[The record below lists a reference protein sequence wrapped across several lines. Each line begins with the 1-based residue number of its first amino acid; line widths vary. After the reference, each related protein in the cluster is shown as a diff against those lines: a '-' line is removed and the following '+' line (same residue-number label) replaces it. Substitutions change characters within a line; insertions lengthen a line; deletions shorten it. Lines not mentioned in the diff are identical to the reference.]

1 MRSGF
6 FNSMK
11 AEGEKFGDRV
21 YRAENWAEYFA
32 QFIGNGVYAN
42 PATSMQVR
50 SVSGL
55 IVRISAGSC
64 FINGYTGYADGT
76 DVLTLN
82 YGSGLPRIDRIVLRL
97 DHAARSIY
105 PVVIMGTA
113 TESPVPPN
121 IVRNNV
127 MYDLCIAQISVAANT
142 TSVSQANIAD
152 TRYNSAVC
160 GIVSGVINQI
170 DTTDLFLQYEAQWN
184 NFVTQLGEDDHV
196 IISGLSTING
206 KPYDENGNFTLTLDD
221 IPNGEIFIKN
231 KYFIQS
237 GISSVASGSIYFQ
250 TPYKEMPTVIACPY
264 GTSNMF
270 DVHPAAITTNYF
282 SVKAFTYTTVYA
294 KPGNT
299 TAATSINVSN
309 ITTTTGGSFCWV
321 AIGKI

>member
-11 AEGEKFGDRV
+11 AEGQKFGDRV
-21 YRAENWAEYFA
+21 YKAEDWAQYFA

-76 DVLTLN
+76 DLLTLN

-97 DHAARSIY
+97 DHMARSIY

-113 TESPVPPN
+113 AESPVPPN
-121 IVRNNV
+121 IVRNNS

-142 TSVSQANIAD
+142 TSVSQANITD
-152 TRYNSAVC
+152 MRSNSGVC
-160 GIVSGVINQI
+160 GFVAGVINQI

-184 NFVTQLGEDDHV
+184 EFVTQLGEDDHV
-196 IISGLSTING
+196 IISGLTYING
-206 KPYDENGNFTLTLDD
+206 KTYDENGNFELLQGD
-221 IPNGEIFIKN
+221 IPDGRGAYQVNYKIQTGSVLVNGN
-231 KYFIQS
+231 VP
-237 GISSVASGSIYFQ
+237 SVVFA
-250 TPYKEMPTVIACPY
+250 TPYKSIPVVLCNIRS
-264 GTSNMF
+264 SNYSYQPLSA
-270 DVHPAAITTNYF
+270 VSLN
-282 SVKAFTYTTVYA
+282 S
-294 KPGNT
+294 
-299 TAATSINVSN
+299 VSN
-309 ITTTTGGSFCWV
+309 SSFQLLAKRYQSNVMATDSGTIYWAALGIV
-321 AIGKI
+321 